1 MSGGALRK
9 RRGRCRDILQ
19 SVHRADIILIIS
31 CLFAAFMTGLFFAT
45 QSKAGSIVRISH
57 DGMELKQIALHDV
70 DQKGQTIYFLI
81 RYKGIDSHY
90 KEVTPQVQA
99 KNTVEAEVLYYE
111 KKPELPETGSYNL
124 IAVADGKVT
133 MEAADCRDQI
143 CVHHRPISSGYE
155 SIICLP
161 HKLVVE
167 ISGGE
172 KATDMLREQT
182 DGEIFPGKDDEPLD
196 GVTR

>member
-1 MSGGALRK
+1 MS
-9 RRGRCRDILQ
+9 DLQ
-19 SVHRADIILIIS
+19 KKADRILIIG
-31 CLFAAFMTGLFFAT
+31 CLLAALLLGIFLSLYHRTGST
-45 QSKAGSIVRISH
+45 VRLSH
-57 DGMELKQIALHDV
+57 DGIELKQIALHDV

-81 RYKGIDSHY
+81 RYKDIDSHY
-90 KEVTPQVQA
+90 KEVTPEVQA
-99 KNTVEAEVLYYE
+99 ENTVEAEVLYYE

-143 CVHHRPISSGYE
+143 CVHHRPISAGYE